1 MDDIWASY
9 YVQALGFKVFYDK
22 PTVYQ
27 DRNVHSIYKDFIL
40 EDLGYKNNMS
50 LINKI
55 LINPKK
61 IKDFLPKRSFN
72 AFKRYQ
78 EITK

>member
-1 MDDIWASY
+1 MIFGLLLR
-9 YVQALGFKVFYDK
+9 QALGFKVFYDK

-40 EDLGYKNNMS
+40 EDLVIRTIS
-50 LINKI
+50 FINKI

-72 AFKRYQ
+72 ALKDTR
-78 EITK
+78 K